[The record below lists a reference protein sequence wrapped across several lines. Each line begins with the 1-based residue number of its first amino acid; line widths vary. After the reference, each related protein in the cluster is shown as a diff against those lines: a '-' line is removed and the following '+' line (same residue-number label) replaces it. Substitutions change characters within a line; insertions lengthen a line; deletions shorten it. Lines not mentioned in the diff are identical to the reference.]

1 MKTQPQ
7 DVMTLQDLL
16 DRKEWGKALTVLDQ
30 QVQRE
35 PDQRQWRLVRASVLI
50 KSGRVNEGIEGLTSL
65 TGLFPDFLDAWI
77 NLGQTHKALGNYLA
91 ADAAYREA
99 MKLQPEHPIAT
110 KGAAQCA

>member
-1 MKTQPQ
+1 MAVGECFRSDQE
-7 DVMTLQDLL
+7 LQDE
-16 DRKEWGKALTVLDQ
+16 R
-30 QVQRE
+30 RH
-35 PDQRQWRLVRASVLI
+35 
-50 KSGRVNEGIEGLTSL
+50 EGLASL

-77 NLGQTHKALGNYLA
+77 NLGQTHKALGNYRA